1 MLNKLHVNLEKSY
14 FMYFT
19 KTSSNDENDNENDNI
34 PPIIIGPTEIKRVS
48 EIKFL
53 GVVIDEK
60 LSWDAHVK
68 SLTKKLASCTRSKNR
83 IAASIRKKLYMNL
96 YYTLFERYI
105 TFGITVWGSI
115 PNQKF
120 NQLFD
125 ARPYP
130 EQNLPTE
137 RA

>member
-1 MLNKLHVNLEKSY
+1 MNLEKSC

-34 PPIIIGPTEIKRVS
+34 PPIMIGATEIKRVS

-68 SLTKKLASCTRSKNR
+68 SLTKKLASCTESINR
-83 IAASIRKKLYMNL
+83 IAASIPKTLYMNL
-96 YYTLFERYI
+96 YYTLFESYI
-105 TFGITVWGSI
+105 TYGITVWGSI
-115 PNQKF
+115 PN
-120 NQLFD
+120 
-125 ARPYP
+125 
-130 EQNLPTE
+130 
-137 RA
+137 